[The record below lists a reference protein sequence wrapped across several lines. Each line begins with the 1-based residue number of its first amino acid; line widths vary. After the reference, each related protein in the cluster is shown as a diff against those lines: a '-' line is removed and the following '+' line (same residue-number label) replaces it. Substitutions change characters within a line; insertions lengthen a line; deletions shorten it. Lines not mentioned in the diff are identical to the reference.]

1 MFNINIDEDEARELL
16 EQAINERVDE
26 LAHDRYFMTYKELS
40 EYLNLSKP
48 TIEDLLIKNGM
59 KYYRV
64 GSTYR
69 FKKSDVDEFMDQ
81 VTSQMDIRNND
92 LKQINVKKLLEVQN
106 A

>member
-1 MFNINIDEDEARELL
+1 MFNINIDEEEARDML
-16 EQAINERVDE
+16 QKAIDERVDE
-26 LAHDRYFMTYKELS
+26 LARQKYFMNYKELS

-69 FKKSDVDEFMDQ
+69 FKKSDVDEFMERI
-81 VTSQMDIRNND
+81 TSQMDIRNND
-92 LKQINVKKLLEVQN
+92 LKKLKLK
-106 A
+106 AGK

>member
-1 MFNINIDEDEARELL
+1 MFNIDIDEEEARDMLQKAIDERIEEL
-16 EQAINERVDE
+16 V
-26 LAHDRYFMTYKELS
+26 HDRYFMTYKELS

-69 FKKSDVDEFMDQ
+69 FKKSDVDEFMERI
-81 VTSQMDIRNND
+81 TSQMDNRNND
-92 LKQINVKKLLEVQN
+92 LKNLKLK
-106 A
+106 AGK

>member
-26 LAHDRYFMTYKELS
+26 LARDKYFMTFKELS

-48 TIEDLLIKNGM
+48 TIDELLIKNGM
-59 KYYRV
+59 RYFRV

-69 FKKSDVDEFMDQ
+69 FKKSDVDAFMEQ
-81 VTSQMDIRNND
+81 ITAQMDIQNND
-92 LKQINVKKLLEVQN
+92 LKRVDIKRLLEETQ
-106 A
+106 

>member
-1 MFNINIDEDEARELL
+1 MFNIDIDEQEARDML
-16 EQAINERVDE
+16 QKAIDERIEE
-26 LAHDRYFMTYKELS
+26 LAHDKYFMTYKELS

-69 FKKSDVDEFMDQ
+69 FKKSDVDEFMERI
-81 VTSQMDIRNND
+81 TSQIDIRNND
-92 LKQINVKKLLEVQN
+92 LKNLKLK
-106 A
+106 AGK

>member
-1 MFNINIDEDEARELL
+1 MFNINIDEEEARDML
-16 EQAINERVDE
+16 QKAIDERVDE
-26 LAHDRYFMTYKELS
+26 LARRKYFMNYKELS

-69 FKKSDVDEFMDQ
+69 FKKSDVDEFMDRI
-81 VTSQMDIRNND
+81 TSQIDNRNND
-92 LKQINVKKLLEVQN
+92 LKKMKLK
-106 A
+106 AGK

>member
-1 MFNINIDEDEARELL
+1 MFNINIDENEAREML
-16 EQAINERVDE
+16 QKAIDERIEE
-26 LAHDRYFMTYKELS
+26 LAHDKYFMTYKELS

-69 FKKSDVDEFMDQ
+69 FKKSDVDEFMEHI
-81 VTSQMDIRNND
+81 TSQMDIRNND
-92 LKQINVKKLLEVQN
+92 LKKLKLKAGN
-106 A
+106 